1 MVLDASKTNLQQ
13 NANQLT
19 DMSKTILE
27 KCKPIRWFWQKIPRQ
42 MKTNQPILVRLKI
55 VLDASK
61 TNP

>member
-27 KCKPIRWFWQKIPRQ
+27 KCKPIRWF
-42 MKTNQPILVRLKI
+42 
-55 VLDASK
+55 
-61 TNP
+61 